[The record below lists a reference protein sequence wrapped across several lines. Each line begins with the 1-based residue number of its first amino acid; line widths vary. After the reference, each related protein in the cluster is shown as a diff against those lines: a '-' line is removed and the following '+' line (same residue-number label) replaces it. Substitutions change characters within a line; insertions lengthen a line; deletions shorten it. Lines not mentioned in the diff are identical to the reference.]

1 MKNINISLIDQIIYS
16 SSPFLLFLILSS
28 NTEFATFAFLSSTY
42 TINVLF
48 NSSYQAY
55 LVEPVVTHWKYL
67 GEKNQNQLLVSN
79 LKTSITESYFV
90 QILSLIYSAL
100 ILFTL
105 LDSVG
110 EIILSLIF
118 LWLSG
123 ISTSTLLLSRRIMY
137 LTNYKQKSVYLSS
150 SYLFLSLL
158 LTYLFIENI
167 NTFPGLFYLLISIA
181 ALASTF
187 IVSKEQF
194 NFLVKSFSPEFRG
207 LIRKYRVFDLLTV
220 PSGWILANI
229 YLSMG
234 IIHLSSLE
242 LAQLKTYFMISSIG
256 LAIHPVLH
264 NIYIVKI
271 NKINKILFKEYFSRL
286 ILFLSIYFLIFWF
299 FQKQIY
305 NLLFPVY
312 DFDSSSYLLIL
323 LYTVS
328 GLFWLSISTIFRA
341 LKMGRAIFNIYLIGA
356 IFLIYLFI
364 YDPATN
370 SYKAILHHTYASAL
384 SLVASFYYLFKAY
397 EK

>member
-16 SSPFLLFLILSS
+16 SSPFLLFLILSA
-28 NTEFATFAFLSSTY
+28 NTEFTTFAVLSSTY

-55 LVEPVVTHWKYL
+55 LVEPVVTHWNHL
-67 GEKNQNQLLVSN
+67 DEKNQNQLLISN
-79 LKTSITESYFV
+79 LKTSIRESYFV
-90 QILSLIYSAL
+90 QIFSLIYSAL
-100 ILFTL
+100 ILSTL
-105 LDSVG
+105 LDSAG
-110 EIILSLIF
+110 EIVIYLIL

-150 SYLFLSLL
+150 SYLLLSLFL
-158 LTYLFIENI
+158 IYLFTENI
-167 NTFPGLFYLLISIA
+167 NTFPGFFYLLISTA

-187 IVSKEQF
+187 IISKKQF

-207 LIRKYRVFDLLTV
+207 IIRKYRFFDLLTV

-229 YLSMG
+229 YLSLG

-264 NIYIVKI
+264 NVYVVKI
-271 NKINKILFKEYFSRL
+271 NKVDKILLKDYFSRV
-286 ILFLSIYFLIFWF
+286 ILFISFYFLIFWF
-299 FQKQIY
+299 FQNQIY
-305 NLLFPVY
+305 NLLFPIY
-312 DFDSSSYLLIL
+312 NYDSSSYLLIL
-323 LYTVS
+323 LYTVF
-328 GLFWLSISTIFRA
+328 GIFWLCISTIFRA

-356 IFLIYLFI
+356 VLLVYLFI
-364 YDPATN
+364 FDPATN
-370 SYKAILHHTYASAL
+370 LYNAILHHTYASVL
-384 SLVASFYYLFKAY
+384 SLVASLYYLYRVYDK
-397 EK
+397 

>member
-123 ISTSTLLLSRRIMY
+123 IST
-137 LTNYKQKSVYLSS
+137 
-150 SYLFLSLL
+150 
-158 LTYLFIENI
+158 
-167 NTFPGLFYLLISIA
+167 
-181 ALASTF
+181 
-187 IVSKEQF
+187 
-194 NFLVKSFSPEFRG
+194 
-207 LIRKYRVFDLLTV
+207 
-220 PSGWILANI
+220 
-229 YLSMG
+229 
-234 IIHLSSLE
+234 
-242 LAQLKTYFMISSIG
+242 
-256 LAIHPVLH
+256 
-264 NIYIVKI
+264 
-271 NKINKILFKEYFSRL
+271 
-286 ILFLSIYFLIFWF
+286 
-299 FQKQIY
+299 
-305 NLLFPVY
+305 
-312 DFDSSSYLLIL
+312 
-323 LYTVS
+323 
-328 GLFWLSISTIFRA
+328 
-341 LKMGRAIFNIYLIGA
+341 
-356 IFLIYLFI
+356 
-364 YDPATN
+364 
-370 SYKAILHHTYASAL
+370 
-384 SLVASFYYLFKAY
+384 
-397 EK
+397 

>member
-1 MKNINISLIDQIIYS
+1 
-16 SSPFLLFLILSS
+16 LILSS

>member
-1 MKNINISLIDQIIYS
+1 
-16 SSPFLLFLILSS
+16 
-28 NTEFATFAFLSSTY
+28 
-42 TINVLF
+42 
-48 NSSYQAY
+48 
-55 LVEPVVTHWKYL
+55 
-67 GEKNQNQLLVSN
+67 
-79 LKTSITESYFV
+79 
-90 QILSLIYSAL
+90 
-100 ILFTL
+100 
-105 LDSVG
+105 
-110 EIILSLIF
+110 
-118 LWLSG
+118 
-123 ISTSTLLLSRRIMY
+123 MY

>member
-90 QILSLIYSAL
+90 QILSLVYSAL

>member
-194 NFLVKSFSPEFRG
+194 NFLVKSFSPEFRV

>member
-16 SSPFLLFLILSS
+16 SSPFLLFLILSA
-28 NTEFATFAFLSSTY
+28 NTEFTTFAVLSSTY

-55 LVEPVVTHWKYL
+55 LVEPVVTHWNNL
-67 GEKNQNQLLVSN
+67 DEKVQNQLLVSN
-79 LKTSITESYFV
+79 LKISIRESYFV
-90 QILSLIYSAL
+90 QILSLMYSTL
-100 ILFTL
+100 ILSTL

-110 EIILSLIF
+110 EIILYLIF

-123 ISTSTLLLSRRIMY
+123 ISTSTLLLSRRVMY

-158 LTYLFIENI
+158 LIYLFIENI
-167 NTFPGLFYLLISIA
+167 NTFPGFFYLLISIS

-187 IVSKEQF
+187 IISKKQF
-194 NFLVKSFSPEFRG
+194 NFLVKSFSPEFRD
-207 LIRKYRVFDLLTV
+207 LIRKYRVFDFLTV

-229 YLSMG
+229 YLSLG

-264 NIYIVKI
+264 NVYVVKI
-271 NKINKILFKEYFSRL
+271 NEINKALLKDYFSRV
-286 ILFLSIYFLIFWF
+286 ILFLSFYFLIFWNF
-299 FQKQIY
+299 KNEIY
-305 NLLFPVY
+305 NLLFPFY
-312 DFDSSSYLLIL
+312 NFDSSSYLLIL

-328 GLFWLSISTIFRA
+328 GIFWLCISTIFRA

-356 IFLIYLFI
+356 ILLCCLFI
-364 YDPATN
+364 FDPATN
-370 SYKAILHHTYASAL
+370 LYNAILHHTYASVL
-384 SLVASFYYLFKAY
+384 SLAASLYYLYKVY

>member
-90 QILSLIYSAL
+90 QILSLVYSAL

-328 GLFWLSISTIFRA
+328 GLF
-341 LKMGRAIFNIYLIGA
+341 
-356 IFLIYLFI
+356 
-364 YDPATN
+364 
-370 SYKAILHHTYASAL
+370 
-384 SLVASFYYLFKAY
+384 
-397 EK
+397 

>member
-16 SSPFLLFLILSS
+16 SSPFLLFLILSA
-28 NTEFATFAFLSSTY
+28 NTEFTTFAILSSTY

-55 LVEPVVTHWKYL
+55 LVEPVVTHWNHLDK
-67 GEKNQNQLLVSN
+67 KNQNQLLVSN
-79 LKTSITESYFV
+79 LKTSIRESYFV
-90 QILSLIYSAL
+90 QILSLVYSTL
-100 ILFTL
+100 ILSTL

-110 EIILSLIF
+110 ETILYLIF

-123 ISTSTLLLSRRIMY
+123 MSTSTLLLSRRIMY

-158 LTYLFIENI
+158 LIYLFIENI
-167 NTFPGLFYLLISIA
+167 NTFPGFFYLLISIS

-187 IVSKEQF
+187 IISKKQF

-207 LIRKYRVFDLLTV
+207 LIRKYRVFDFLTV

-229 YLSMG
+229 YLSLG

-264 NIYIVKI
+264 NVYVVKI
-271 NKINKILFKEYFSRL
+271 NEINKALLKDYFSRV
-286 ILFLSIYFLIFWF
+286 ILFLSLYFLIFWNF
-299 FQKQIY
+299 KNEIY
-305 NLLFPVY
+305 NLLFPFY
-312 DFDSSSYLLIL
+312 IFDSSSYLLIL

-328 GLFWLSISTIFRA
+328 GIFWLCISTIFRA

-356 IFLIYLFI
+356 ILLVCLFI
-364 YDPATN
+364 FDPAKN
-370 SYKAILHHTYASAL
+370 LYNAILHHTYASAL
-384 SLVASFYYLFKAY
+384 SLTASLYYLYKVY

>member
-16 SSPFLLFLILSS
+16 SSPFLLFLILSA
-28 NTEFATFAFLSSTY
+28 NTEFTTFAVLSSTY

-55 LVEPVVTHWKYL
+55 LVEPVVTHWNNL
-67 GEKNQNQLLVSN
+67 DEKVQNQLLVSN
-79 LKTSITESYFV
+79 LKISIRESYFV
-90 QILSLIYSAL
+90 QILSLMYSTL
-100 ILFTL
+100 ILSTL

-110 EIILSLIF
+110 EIILYLIF

-123 ISTSTLLLSRRIMY
+123 ISTSTLLLSRRVMY

-158 LTYLFIENI
+158 LIYLFIENI
-167 NTFPGLFYLLISIA
+167 NTFPGFFYLLISIS

-187 IVSKEQF
+187 IISKKQF

-207 LIRKYRVFDLLTV
+207 LIRKYRVLDFLTV

-229 YLSMG
+229 YLSLG

-264 NIYIVKI
+264 NVYVVKI
-271 NKINKILFKEYFSRL
+271 NEINKALLKDYFSKVV
-286 ILFLSIYFLIFWF
+286 LFLSSYFLIFWNF
-299 FQKQIY
+299 KNEIY
-305 NLLFPVY
+305 NLLFPFY
-312 DFDSSSYLLIL
+312 NFDSSSYLLIL

-328 GLFWLSISTIFRA
+328 GIFWLCISTIFRA

-356 IFLIYLFI
+356 ILLCCLFI
-364 YDPATN
+364 FDPATN
-370 SYKAILHHTYASAL
+370 LYNAILHHTYASVL
-384 SLVASFYYLFKAY
+384 SLAASLYYLYKVY